1 MRIRLADPAA
11 DAIRLAKIYR
21 PVVEET
27 ATSFEEQ
34 APDAAEMERRVRAT
48 LPTHPWLVAVEG
60 DEERVVGYAYAGPVR
75 SRPAYRW
82 SVEVSVY
89 VEAGARRRGVGRRL
103 CGALLGVL
111 ETQGFCRAYA
121 GITLPNPPSVALHEA
136 LGFRPVGTYRRVG
149 FKHGAWHDVGWWQR
163 SLAEADEPAEPRSVA
178 EAASTSTW
186 RRTLDT
192 GDVRSLS
199 PRD

>member
-11 DAIRLAKIYR
+11 DAPRLAEIYR

-27 ATSFEEQ
+27 PTSFEER
-34 APDAAEMERRVRAT
+34 PPEAAEMGRRVRAT
-48 LPTHPWLVAVEG
+48 LPSHPWLVAVGG
-60 DEERVVGYAYAGPVR
+60 DEERVMGYAYAGPVR

-89 VEAGARRRGVGRRL
+89 VDAGVRRRGVGRRL
-103 CGALLGVL
+103 YTALLGVL
-111 ETQGFCRAYA
+111 EVQGFCRAYA

-136 LGFRPVGTYRRVG
+136 LGFLPVGIYRRVG

-163 SLAEADEPAEPRSVA
+163 SLAETDEPAELRSVVD
-178 EAASTSTW
+178 AASTAAW
-186 RRTLDT
+186 RDALDP
-192 GDVRSLS
+192 DDP
-199 PRD
+199 PRLPSFD